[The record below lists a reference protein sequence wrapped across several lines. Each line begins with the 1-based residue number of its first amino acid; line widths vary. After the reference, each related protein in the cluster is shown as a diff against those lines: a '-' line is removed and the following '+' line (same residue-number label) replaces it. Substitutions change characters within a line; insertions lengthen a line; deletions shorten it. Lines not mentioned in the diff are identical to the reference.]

1 MAAAEAEET
10 EETPLPTHHTLTHGS
25 ERIVKMIQEVKNL
38 SYELVTL
45 QQQIKEANHKDKDKP
60 FMAEFGGVKV
70 PLTHDQLIDA
80 KRKQVRAVFDLLDS
94 SMSKFRVD
102 FNEFIKTTIP
112 PHEPIRAAGILK
124 NTDATRA
131 ADVGEVGPETA
142 VPRRRPN
149 KPVDGQGSFSDERD
163 LRS

>member
-1 MAAAEAEET
+1 MAET
-10 EETPLPTHHTLTHGS
+10 THLTAGS
-25 ERIVKMIQEVKNL
+25 DRIIKMLQEVKNL

-102 FNEFIKTTIP
+102 FNEFIQTTMP
-112 PHEPIRAAGILK
+112 PREPIRAAGVIK
-124 NTDATRA
+124 DAGPIIPVTDAADIEPTR
-131 ADVGEVGPETA
+131 
-142 VPRRRPN
+142 RN
-149 KPVDGQGSFSDERD
+149 KVRLAERNTEGQDYG
-163 LRS
+163 